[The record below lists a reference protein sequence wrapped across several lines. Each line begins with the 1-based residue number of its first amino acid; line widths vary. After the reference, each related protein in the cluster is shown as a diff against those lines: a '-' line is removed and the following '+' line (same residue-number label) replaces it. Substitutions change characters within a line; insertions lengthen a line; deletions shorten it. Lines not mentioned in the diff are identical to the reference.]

1 MRQPLAQ
8 WFKNQSPRFRFEK
21 PVFPTAGRTLS
32 ALGHRR
38 LNHNFVASG
47 GFVRGRSSIGRARA
61 LQARGCRF
69 EPDRLHC
76 FCWCKTCLVVPTRC
90 ILTVCVGSLSIIPA
104 LPIVPRCASPCLVVP
119 YSWRLLGG
127 RLPVFGPSGARG
139 RCRWPGAAARFRLL
153 ARPAGTVGLR
163 WPKRDRS
170 ARGARRRWP
179 PSRRRIAGEL
189 LGGRQRDPGPTGA
202 AEIAVP
208 VGVEVGEQAGSHS
221 GGPENRIAG
230 DWLSPPVLASLI
242 HLARAAARSAP
253 HHLAGLPPTAGVLE
267 RK

>member
-76 FCWCKTCLVVPTRC
+76 FCWCKTVLGCANPLYFNGLRRFLIHYPRFANCAPLCPVVPLRAWSC
-90 ILTVCVGSLSIIPA
+90 RIHG
-104 LPIVPRCASPCLVVP
+104 
-119 YSWRLLGG
+119 RLLGG
-127 RLPVFGPSGARG
+127 DSFLDRRRSRSVPVASS
-139 RCRWPGAAARFRLL
+139 AARLSSCS
-153 ARPAGTVGLR
+153 AGGDGRASMAET
-163 WPKRDRS
+163 RS
-170 ARGARRRWP
+170 VS
-179 PSRRRIAGEL
+179 SRCA
-189 LGGRQRDPGPTGA
+189 
-202 AEIAVP
+202 
-208 VGVEVGEQAGSHS
+208 
-221 GGPENRIAG
+221 
-230 DWLSPPVLASLI
+230 
-242 HLARAAARSAP
+242 
-253 HHLAGLPPTAGVLE
+253 
-267 RK
+267 

>member
-76 FCWCKTCLVVPTRC
+76 FCWCKTVLGCANPLYFNGLRRFLIHYPRFANCAPLCLSVPGRAVFMGGYWEATRFW
-90 ILTVCVGSLSIIPA
+90 TV
-104 LPIVPRCASPCLVVP
+104 
-119 YSWRLLGG
+119 
-127 RLPVFGPSGARG
+127 GARG
-139 RCRWPGAAARFRLL
+139 RCRWPRARPDCLL

-179 PSRRRIAGEL
+179 SVPASNCGRASGRSPAGP
-189 LGGRQRDPGPTGA
+189 RPD
-202 AEIAVP
+202 
-208 VGVEVGEQAGSHS
+208 
-221 GGPENRIAG
+221 
-230 DWLSPPVLASLI
+230 
-242 HLARAAARSAP
+242 RAWR
-253 HHLAGLPPTAGVLE
+253 
-267 RK
+267 